1 MTEAKNVMQ
10 NTISGIFQDAA
21 ETEKDLD
28 DYVGEDG
35 LIYCGKCGKSKQTRI
50 NLSGIFQKNG
60 KDTMIVRYMCDCQK
74 AEEERKKAERE
85 YEEKMQRISRIKSM
99 SLMDSKYKG
108 ACFSAYKEN
117 PNNQEPLKISKKYVE
132 NFKDMLAENQG
143 LIFYG
148 PVGTGKSFTAAC
160 IANALMDECVPV
172 VMTSFVKIL
181 QNIQKDEEEKII
193 NTLNDAKLLIL
204 DDLGTER
211 NTDYALEKVY
221 NIIDSRS
228 RSALPMILT
237 TNLDLQEMLNTT
249 DIRYRR
255 IYDRIFETC
264 YPVNIPGESFRRQS
278 AAQRFDRMKKM
289 MEG

>member
-1 MTEAKNVMQ
+1 MQETREAAQ
-10 NTISGIFQDAA
+10 GAISDILQKAAQDPEMA
-21 ETEKDLD
+21 EGDFR
-28 DYVGEDG
+28 GEDG
-35 LIYCGKCGKSKQTRI
+35 LIYCGKCGKKKQSMIT
-50 NLSGIFQKNG
+50 LPEGLF
-60 KDTMIVRYMCDCQK
+60 KDRQTVIVRAMCDCQK
-74 AEEERKKAERE
+74 KEEAKRKAEEEYR
-85 YEEKMQRISRIKSM
+85 EKMQRIDRIRSM

-108 ACFSAYKEN
+108 AKFSGYTETQ
-117 PNNQEPLKISKKYVE
+117 NNGKALQTARKYVQS
-132 NFKDMLAENQG
+132 FKDMLAENQG

-160 IANALMDECVPV
+160 IANELMDQCVPV

-181 QNIQKDEEEKII
+181 QNIQNGEEERILA
-193 NTLNDAKLLIL
+193 TLNEAKLLIL

-228 RSALPMILT
+228 RAAMPMILT
-237 TNLDLQEMLNTT
+237 TNLDLQEMMSTE

-278 AAQRFDRMKKM
+278 AAQRFDRMQKL